1 MFTQN
6 DFAQSVIPAGACA
19 ERSRSKPESPSWLAK
34 KATVIGFII

>member
-6 DFAQSVIPAGACA
+6 DFAQSVIPAT
-19 ERSRSKPESPSWLAK
+19 EPESPSWLAK